1 MNIDGVDI
9 SLDNIGQDLLE
20 LVVGERWPNGDEG
33 AMRSLASA
41 WNDAATQLDA
51 VRQRATAAANAAAE
65 SCQGANGST
74 FSSFWSSNFD
84 DGKTSWP
91 SGTAPAA
98 LPFAVQFCK
107 SMAQALNSG
116 ATQIETTKDTI
127 MGNIAILV
135 ATVAPQIAAGFFDF
149 GATDATAIA
158 EVAADRTAMQV
169 FLDGAKELIVEV
181 VKQAIEQ
188 GLQQAELNFVIQ
200 LKEVAE
206 GHASS
211 IDWKQVGSSGLS
223 GAEGGALG
231 TAFGFGLG
239 KLGGKVIGEDFG
251 KSFTSRAVTG
261 VASGALTNASMDL
274 LQNGTI
280 SASDFTKGSVA
291 GVLGGIHGSEAAAG
305 DHPAIDTTDLPT
317 ELRTPETPTLD
328 TSTAAPTVDTSLGTD
343 LSGLT
348 LSPDRGA
355 TTGTGTTGADLTGTG
370 SGGGGSVDVSG
381 GAQVDPSQG
390 YAATSSIARIL
401 GGGTQDAG
409 ISDAGASSGSSYG
422 SSAGSDVGGDVG
434 SSVGGSSGLGSS
446 IGDVSTGGGITQDS
460 SLGGSSGSGSSFS
473 GGSSAG
479 YEAAPVAS
487 ARADVSS
494 GGSSSGGSVSSAFD
508 TGGSVGG
515 VGGVGDRSGSSSYTP
530 TDTSSYTPAGGS
542 ADLASSGHASA
553 AEYAPSETAGTGSIT
568 DAPAQT
574 SGQISSSYAPVDNG
588 ASASGY
594 DGGGRLDAAPTAEPG
609 LESGG
614 SGGLGGGLP
623 LGGAASEAVPA
634 GAGSGYGRG
643 AGIDDTSG
651 TGSGS
656 GIGTDAGAGTSAG
669 YERGAAIDDPA
680 RSGLTGAGAGTG
692 VDGTGRAVSS
702 SRFYGGRDSSFTGSD
717 DSGLG
722 TSRDAGVGLGRET
735 VPDDFAN
742 TTPREV
748 AAPATEAA
756 GFDTAQ
762 GDRVSSDAPIAADP
776 GLAADPD
783 AATDAAATDA
793 QTGNARTADGLAPDT
808 AVAPDQA
815 TARPDATQNPATP
828 VGDTRPSNTE
838 PRPSSAETPA
848 GRGDTPSARTD
859 QTPSQAPNQA
869 PDHAPGQA
877 SDHAADQSSAPV
889 PDRAG
894 DNLITAASVPG
905 SGFRGHAEAPTAS
918 HIGEVRAAIDPA
930 VRDVVDAHPGLSV
943 EALPQEGLYRITD
956 DSGLL
961 PDGQRTFTV
970 RVETQRLGDETA
982 ARSILNHDKGQHVI
996 QLSDQISQNHV
1007 PRAVAHEIG
1016 EIVADRQRYLVDKV
1030 DAFAPDESNLRP
1042 GGPTED
1048 VRLTPH
1054 DAGRVQELR
1063 VLGQQ
1068 LDKLPPEGSRSAEQ
1082 QAQYEGTHREA
1093 MALVEHLGLREGTP
1107 GAEQRRAL
1115 ALDPQR
1121 LTAEGQTHVNRLLDD
1136 AGRSTESLS
1145 ATDQQALQDI
1155 HARAQTDQAAFDA
1168 HRAGLRPDFQPPI
1181 AQDGGRVAPEQFK
1194 AIADAATARRED
1206 RSGQTLA
1213 DLHQQAAE
1221 LPEGE
1226 YPKVTLQAGGGAALA
1241 ARDPHALLVDDR
1253 GRWQADNGD
1262 RIAQTADQLRNLRQ
1276 TGLGDP
1282 YQFVGEHDPGARV
1295 PLDAVRYWEDDI
1307 AAQGPVV
1314 NGTANFRMENGKML
1328 ADITPEHGDP
1338 ITVEVEGTPVISSGF
1353 PPEIIPG
1360 IDRSISGGMHGTYE
1374 ATSRALET
1382 LGTPEAR
1389 AAKVEFDK
1397 LSWRDEA
1404 SAGKA
1409 VDILRESGV
1418 DRAGLPDAVNKSLD
1432 AVANWKS
1439 LRDTHEGQILS
1450 GDDANLRGVD
1460 PTAAKDWIVA
1470 GTGGTG
1476 ISGVENM
1483 LKLDPDSHY
1492 TMIGRSAPP
1501 GLADNT
1507 QWKEVRTEHDQGFNP
1522 KQPLDPSLTDP
1533 ATGQPFN
1540 PGATGRLTMAFDR
1553 DMNITGIEPST
1564 AADGSTRF
1572 SVAGFEG
1579 DGVIASLGT
1588 RAAVPP
1594 SVAEM
1599 VDSALKS
1606 DPKSVTGKMLF
1617 DDDGQYLGYRID
1629 IAGKSIDVTG
1639 AASRFFP
1646 VDQLFSQPRGGS
1658 DPLPA
1663 SGGAT
1668 APGTVWS
1675 TGDARYAAA
1684 PSERGKFPEQTGSN
1698 RDAPPEGGNF
1708 DGGYVATATQAMHY
1722 AAMRRRGATPTP
1734 IPPPPAPPT
1743 TS

>member
-9 SLDNIGQDLLE
+9 SLDNITQDLLE

-41 WNDAATQLDA
+41 WDDAATQLDA

-74 FSSFWSSNFD
+74 FSSFWSANFD

-107 SMAQALNSG
+107 AMGQALNAG
-116 ATQIETTKDTI
+116 ANQIETTKDTI

-158 EVAADRTAMQV
+158 EIAADRTTMQV
-169 FLDGAKELIVEV
+169 ILDGAKELIVEV

-328 TSTAAPTVDTSLGTD
+328 TSATAAPTVDTSLGTD

-355 TTGTGTTGADLTGTG
+355 TAGVGATGVDLTGTG
-370 SGGGGSVDVSG
+370 SAGGGGVDVTA

-409 ISDAGASSGSSYG
+409 ISDGGAVGGSSYG
-422 SSAGSDVGGDVG
+422 SSAGSDVGSEVG
-434 SSVGGSSGLGSS
+434 SSVSGGGSGSFGDGS
-446 IGDVSTGGGITQDS
+446 LGDVGVGGGVTQDS
-460 SLGGSSGSGSSFS
+460 SLGGGSGFS

-487 ARADVSS
+487 ARSDVSS
-494 GGSSSGGSVSSAFD
+494 GGGGSSGSSVTSAFD
-508 TGGSVGG
+508 TGGGISSSA
-515 VGGVGDRSGSSSYTP
+515 GDRAGSSSYTP
-530 TDTSSYTPAGGS
+530 ADTTSYTPTGGG

-568 DAPAQT
+568 DTPAQT
-574 SGQISSSYAPVDNG
+574 SGQISSGYAPVDGG
-588 ASASGY
+588 ASASDY
-594 DGGGRLDAAPTAEPG
+594 DGGGRSDAAPAAEPG

-614 SGGLGGGLP
+614 SGGLEGGLP

-634 GAGSGYGRG
+634 GAGSGHGRG
-643 AGIDDTSG
+643 G
-651 TGSGS
+651 TGVDDS
-656 GIGTDAGAGTSAG
+656 AGAGTSAG
-669 YERGAAIDDPA
+669 SGYGRGAGIDDPA
-680 RSGLTGAGAGTG
+680 RSGLTGAGA
-692 VDGTGRAVSS
+692 DGSGRAVSS
-702 SRFYGGRDSSFTGSD
+702 SRFYGGRDSSFTGGGD

-722 TSRDAGVGLGRET
+722 TSRDTALGLGRDT

-756 GFDTAQ
+756 GFDAAQ
-762 GDRVSSDAPIAADP
+762 GDRVSSDAPTAGDQTAAADP
-776 GLAADPD
+776 TVSPD
-783 AATDAAATDA
+783 AANSDA
-793 QTGNARTADGLAPDT
+793 QTANARTADGGAADT
-808 AVAPDQA
+808 PVSPDQA
-815 TARPDATQNPATP
+815 TARPDATQNPGTP
-828 VGDTRPSNTE
+828 VGDTRPST
-838 PRPSSAETPA
+838 AETPT
-848 GRGDTPSARTD
+848 GRGDTPSARPD
-859 QTPSQAPNQA
+859 QAPGQT
-869 PDHAPGQA
+869 PDHAPDRA
-877 SDHAADQSSAPV
+877 PDQSPAQV

-905 SGFRGHAEAPTAS
+905 SGFRGHAEAPTAG
-918 HIGEVRAAIDPA
+918 HIGEVRAAIGPA
-930 VRDVVDAHPGLSV
+930 VRDVVEAHPGLSV

-970 RVETQRLGDETA
+970 RVETQRLGDDTA

-996 QLSDQISQNHV
+996 QLSDQISGNHV

-1063 VLGQQ
+1063 VLGEQ
-1068 LDKLPPEGSRSAEQ
+1068 LDKLPLEGSRSAQQ
-1082 QAQYEGTHREA
+1082 QAQYEDTHREA

-1121 LTAEGQTHVNRLLDD
+1121 LTPEGQTHVNRLLDD
-1136 AGRSTESLS
+1136 AGRGTESLS
-1145 ATDQQALQDI
+1145 PADRQALQDI

-1168 HRAGLRPDFQPPI
+1168 HRAGLQPDFRPPI
-1181 AQDGGRVAPEQFK
+1181 AQDGGRVPPEQFK
-1194 AIADAATARRED
+1194 ALADAATGRRED
-1206 RSGQTLA
+1206 LSKQTLA

-1282 YQFVGEHDPGARV
+1282 YQFVGEHEPGARV

-1314 NGTANFRMENGKML
+1314 NGTATFRMENGKML
-1328 ADITPEHGDP
+1328 ADITPERGDP
-1338 ITVEVEGTPVISSGF
+1338 VTVEVEGTPVISSGF

-1360 IDRSISGGMHGTYE
+1360 IDRNIRGGMHGAYE
-1374 ATSRALET
+1374 ATSRALND

-1397 LSWRDEA
+1397 LSWRDET

-1409 VDILRESGV
+1409 IDILRESGV
-1418 DRAGLPDAVNKSLD
+1418 DRASLPNAVNSSLD
-1432 AVANWKS
+1432 AVANWRS
-1439 LRDTHEGQILS
+1439 LRENHEGQILS

-1483 LKLDPDSHY
+1483 LKLDPDAHY
-1492 TMIGRSAPP
+1492 TMIGRSAPA

-1507 QWKEVRTEHDQGFNP
+1507 QWKEVRTEHDLGFNAER
-1522 KQPLDPSLTDP
+1522 PLDPSLLDP
-1533 ATGQPFN
+1533 ATGRPFN
-1540 PGATGRLTMAFDR
+1540 PGATGRLTMAFDG
-1553 DMNITGIEPST
+1553 DMNISGIEAGT

-1572 SVAGFEG
+1572 TVAGFEG

-1588 RAAVPP
+1588 RNAVPP

-1629 IAGKSIDVTG
+1629 IGGKAIDVTG

-1646 VDQLFSQPRGGS
+1646 VDQLFSLPRDPS

-1668 APGTVWS
+1668 PPGTVWS

-1722 AAMRRRGATPTP
+1722 AAMRRRAAAPTP
-1734 IPPPPAPPT
+1734 IPPTPAPPT
-1743 TS
+1743 TP